1 MKIVCSPE
9 EWKKSKKVFLVFCAI
24 IVVIMIALCVAVLL
38 LPKDA
43 EKPAVPNPQNQGAA
57 EFTGPAYKPAK
68 VYDGTEAELNISDF
82 DDKPMALIFFNTTNE
97 NSLEALKIFAE
108 QESEYSEKV
117 NIVAVCVID
126 GTSENPESVKEFL
139 SDNKIELKNVVFDL
153 DYTAKNEYK
162 VSKIPTFVFVN
173 KNKEIINTL
182 EVDID
187 EDIITANLDILA
199 ENY

>member
-9 EWKKSKKVFLVFCAI
+9 EWKKSKKVFLGFCVVMVI
-24 IVVIMIALCVAVLL
+24 IMVALCVAVLL
-38 LPKDA
+38 LPNEP
-43 EKPAVPNPQNQGAA
+43 EKEVQPTPQNQA
-57 EFTGPAYKPAK
+57 EVDFTGPSYKPAT
-68 VYDGTEAELNISDF
+68 VYDGSNAEVNISDF
-82 DDKPMALIFFNTTNE
+82 DDKPMAIVFFNTTNE
-97 NSLEALKIFAE
+97 ESVEALKIFAE

-117 NIVAVCVID
+117 NIVAVCVVD
-126 GTSENPESVKEFL
+126 GTSENPESVKEYL
-139 SDNKIELKNVVFDL
+139 AENKIELTNLVFDL
-153 DYTAKNEYK
+153 DYSAKNEYK

-182 EVDID
+182 EVDIN